1 MAQANPDN
9 STPMAVDSTRR
20 RFLSQAAGVAAGGTA
35 LALASLPARAADD
48 PVFGLIET
56 HRAAHAA
63 LVAAIYQ
70 DFDGD
75 GATAAHEVEQSALV
89 DLIEAAPTT
98 LAGVIA
104 TMRYIA
110 DVGTGDEGYLL
121 PDEINP
127 LLANLAKALERL
139 AVQS

>member
-1 MAQANPDN
+1 MRADP
-9 STPMAVDSTRR
+9 TRR
-20 RFLSQAAGVAAGGTA
+20 RFLSTAAGIAAGGTA
-35 LALASLPARAADD
+35 LALAMSPARASDD

-63 LVAAIYQ
+63 LEAAIYR
-70 DFDGD
+70 DADDGS
-75 GATAAHEVEQSALV
+75 TETAHETEQSALI
-89 DLIEAAPTT
+89 DLIEAVPMT

-110 DVGTGDEGYLL
+110 DVVPGDEGLLL

-127 LLANLAKALERL
+127 LLANLAGALSNL
-139 AVQS
+139 AAA